1 VVVSAGDKSDEVN
14 LMQVEVRETTA
25 RKPSMTRRKP
35 ATVVKT
41 RGVSISWDKP
51 VRHLSTGQAATG
63 V

>member
-1 VVVSAGDKSDEVN
+1 
-14 LMQVEVRETTA
+14 MQVEVRETTA